1 MDVVYSNAYVIQNT
15 VFRSVYPHREFN
27 SLNTVGYKEMFAYIS
42 GEWSLE
48 KAIEKIKRNTR
59 VYSRKQMTWFKRDPQ
74 ITWFSPEQESKI
86 MSFIKN
92 QIF

>member
-1 MDVVYSNAYVIQNT
+1 MTPEQ
-15 VFRSVYPHREFN
+15 R
-27 SLNTVGYKEMFAYIS
+27 
-42 GEWSLE
+42 E

-74 ITWFSPEQESKI
+74 ITWFSPEQESEI

>member
-1 MDVVYSNAYVIQNT
+1 
-15 VFRSVYPHREFN
+15 
-27 SLNTVGYKEMFAYIS
+27 MFAYIS
-42 GEWSLE
+42 GEWNLE

-59 VYSRKQMTWFKRDPQ
+59 VYSRKQMTWLKRDPQ
-74 ITWFSPEQESKI
+74 ITWFSPEQESEI